1 MTAAE
6 VRDILARIGVA
17 PSRTLGQHFLL
28 NEGTAERIA
37 SAARGRSTLEI
48 GPGLGM
54 LTRHLAGHCESVTA
68 VEISAPLAA
77 FLGTGT
83 LRPGVSVVN
92 ADFLALDP
100 SALPGY
106 PFDTVAGNLPYGI
119 STAVLSA
126 ISGPR
131 FSGVAR
137 AVLMLQTEVAA
148 RAACLS
154 GGKEYGRLS
163 LLLWPDF
170 TVTRLLDAGPGD
182 FYPQPAVNS
191 RVIVLDRRPVPMI
204 PSSSADSFRRMV
216 RVCFA
221 SRRKTI
227 LNNLASLT
235 GRDEALRLLGR
246 AGIEPGLRAEQ
257 VPPEGFARLASL
269 ETA

>member
-6 VRDILARIGVA
+6 VRGILSRIGVT
-17 PSRTLGQHFLL
+17 PSRSLGQHFLL
-28 NEGTAERIA
+28 SEGAAERIA

-48 GPGLGM
+48 GPGLGI
-54 LTRHLAGHCESVTA
+54 LTRHLAGHSGSVTA
-68 VEISAPLAA
+68 VEISAPLSA
-77 FLGTGT
+77 FLGSGI
-83 LRPGVSVVN
+83 LRPGINVVN
-92 ADFLALDP
+92 ADFLAADP
-100 SALPGY
+100 SSLPGY

-131 FSGVAR
+131 FSRVSR

-148 RAACLS
+148 RASCLS

-163 LLLWPDF
+163 LMLWPEF
-170 TVTRLLDAGPGD
+170 TVARLLDAGPGD
-182 FYPQPAVNS
+182 FYPQPAVSS
-191 RVIVLDRRPVPMI
+191 RVIVLDRRPEPMVPSGMMV
-204 PSSSADSFRRMV
+204 PFRRMV
-216 RVCFA
+216 KVCFA

-227 LNNLASLT
+227 LNNLAALK